1 MVADRIK
8 HLREQHSL
16 TQTELAKQL
25 GITRSSVNAWEMGI
39 SVPSTQYLVLLS
51 EIFGVTTDYL
61 LGISDKEYVSTEGL
75 TDEDIAIIHRLIAHL
90 KTKN

>member
-1 MVADRIK
+1 MIDERIK
-8 HLREQHSL
+8 ELREGIGL
-16 TQTELAKQL
+16 TQSELSRRL
-25 GITRSSVNAWEMGI
+25 GITRASVNAWEMGI

-75 TDEDIAIIHRLIAHL
+75 TEEDIAIIHRLIAHL
-90 KTKN
+90 KTKK

>member
-1 MVADRIK
+1 MIDERIK
-8 HLREQHSL
+8 ELREGIGL
-16 TQTELAKQL
+16 TQSELSRRL
-25 GITRSSVNAWEMGI
+25 GITRASVNAWEMGI

-75 TDEDIAIIHRLIAHL
+75 T
-90 KTKN
+90 